1 MDCSVSPVCSVG
13 KWVWNPAFVSFVG
26 FVVNPPGSVRLQP
39 SGWTGVSS
47 GLMRPILTLIFLSL
61 GVVSAGA
68 AGSPLLN
75 RAAGPW
81 LGEGNRWAFT
91 VRVREFDRTEVK
103 EDRVESYDPSKPEAE
118 KWTLVT
124 VDGQEPTD
132 QRRQAWQKVKARRH
146 FKTPLSLAEY
156 LDFENVQIASF
167 AAGSIS
173 YRLPLRSNR
182 NWLFPLDHIALTVT
196 VNRATHGIE
205 EVMAGLDE
213 PYHVAF
219 GLARILAVDFAVK
232 TNLSGQAGP
241 VPGPAMA
248 RPQGRAQVVIAR
260 LGERIEYS
268 WSDFRRV
275 APPVAVTV
283 D

>member
-1 MDCSVSPVCSVG
+1 MDCSVSSAG
-13 KWVWNPAFVSFVG
+13 KWTWNPAFVSFVG
-26 FVVNPPGSVRLQP
+26 FVVNHPVANRLQP
-39 SGWTGVSS
+39 SGGMGVSS
-47 GLMRPILTLIFLSL
+47 GLMRPILILFLLSL

-68 AGSPLLN
+68 GGSPLLN

-81 LGEGNRWAFT
+81 LGEGNRWAFM
-91 VRVREFDRTEVK
+91 VRVREFDHTEVK
-103 EDRVESYDPSKPEAE
+103 EDRVESYDPSKSGAD
-118 KWTLVT
+118 KWTLVS

-132 QRRQAWQKVKARRH
+132 ERRQAWQKAKARRH
-146 FKTPLSLAEY
+146 FKTPPSLAEY
-156 LDFENVQIASF
+156 LDFENVQLAGFS
-167 AAGSIS
+167 AGSIS

-196 VNRATHGIE
+196 VNRVTHGIE
-205 EVMAGLDE
+205 EVTAGLDE

-275 APPVAVTV
+275 MPAVDVTA

>member
-1 MDCSVSPVCSVG
+1 
-13 KWVWNPAFVSFVG
+13 
-26 FVVNPPGSVRLQP
+26 
-39 SGWTGVSS
+39 
-47 GLMRPILTLIFLSL
+47 MRPILTLILLSL
-61 GVVSAGA
+61 GGVSAGA

-91 VRVREFDRTEVK
+91 VRVREFDHTEVK
-103 EDRVESYDPSKPEAE
+103 EDRVESYDPAKSGAD

-124 VDGQEPTD
+124 VDGQAPTD
-132 QRRQAWQKVKARRH
+132 ERRQAWQKAKARRH
-146 FKTPLSLAEY
+146 WKTPPSLAEY
-156 LDFENVQIASF
+156 LDFENVEVAGF
-167 AAGSIS
+167 TAGSIH

-196 VNRATHGIE
+196 VNRATHVIE
-205 EVMAGLDE
+205 EVTAGLDE

-232 TNLSGQAGP
+232 TNLSGNTGLA
-241 VPGPAMA
+241 PGPARA

-268 WSDFRRV
+268 WTDFRRV
-275 APPVAVTV
+275 TPAVNATA